1 MSLNSSTA
9 FVSVLATGSAFFGFG
24 VGAST
29 SSATSAAPVVGV
41 SKLVANPS
49 AWELNPPS
57 TASNADDATDKEKQ
71 SGIEV
76 EFLRRFN
83 ERGIDNVSSRDYG
96 TAYRSTRSS
105 VTIDDWDIF
114 LKHVKKNEAWELLEH
129 RANKKSAQEY
139 AEVHGEIVPG
149 TKYSE
154 TQVVNFRRK

>member
-1 MSLNSSTA
+1 MNIQIAQKLKASDLDDKSLLQMFIKLRDRRAQRKAA
-9 FVSVLATGSAFFGFG
+9 FD
-24 VGAST
+24 
-29 SSATSAAPVVGV
+29 
-41 SKLVANPS
+41 
-49 AWELNPPS
+49 
-57 TASNADDATDKEKQ
+57 ADDATDKEKQ

-83 ERGIDNVSSRDYG
+83 ERGIDNVSSREYG

-105 VTIDDWDIF
+105 VTIADWDIF

-129 RANKKSAQEY
+129 RANKKNAQEY
-139 AEVHGEIVPG
+139 TEVHGEIVPG

>member
-1 MSLNSSTA
+1 MNIQIAPKLKASDLDDKSLLQMFIKLRDRRA
-9 FVSVLATGSAFFGFG
+9 QRKATFD
-24 VGAST
+24 
-29 SSATSAAPVVGV
+29 
-41 SKLVANPS
+41 
-49 AWELNPPS
+49 
-57 TASNADDATDKEKQ
+57 ADDATDKEKQ

-83 ERGIDNVSSRDYG
+83 ERGIDNVSSRDHG

-114 LKHVKKNEAWELLEH
+114 LNHVKKNESWELLEH